1 MWVNGNIKMCLKA
14 LWQYQD
20 GDWCDVGLIVTRAE
34 KIGLLNSLNCEYW
47 ALMPA
52 TAACLGSMFSKVIVL
67 WRKIMLRSPIVMCQC
82 QFHYCGQ
89 LGDKKEA
96 HYSQIAYILVLIG
109 KGCIK
114 FHPSQQFIPIKY
126 LWLSNVGPLPVRVK
140 TTSAWF
146 WDRKDR
152 DQIL

>member
-1 MWVNGNIKMCLKA
+1 
-14 LWQYQD
+14 
-20 GDWCDVGLIVTRAE
+20 
-34 KIGLLNSLNCEYW
+34 
-47 ALMPA
+47 MPA

-67 WRKIMLRSPIVMCQC
+67 WRKIMLRSPIVMC

-126 LWLSNVGPLPVRVK
+126 LWLSNVGPPPVRVK
-140 TTSAWF
+140 TTLAWF
-146 WDRKDR
+146 LGGRLR
-152 DQIL
+152 QNSLISRQIQTVIHCNDPH